1 MKKNLKFKILLC
13 VFTSSMLITN
23 TVMAKEYTETITD
36 DTTLNNSDTI
46 TVNNPDD
53 IGIDSTDKSLNI
65 TVNGEVSINAI
76 QNALNNIN
84 GMIGINVKNGGII
97 VNSADENAK
106 LKITTVGGA
115 RAYGIYIRDD
125 DENYE
130 AIINPNLEINVED
143 AKAEGLTPSFIKKVY
158 GIYARESDGNKAGI
172 FNGDVLINITSNYGS
187 EFAAIKSD
195 VEDLKFNGEV
205 CATINSSN
213 DIDKSENGIVSGIAT
228 TYGANI
234 DFNKKVDLTVITNNK
249 NKNESIAGV
258 FSGIS
263 SVSDGASAIN
273 FYDDANIKVDNK
285 DGIASGVVAVGLL
298 GSEAY
303 VNFRDNVNIEVISED
318 VLSSNAI
325 EAGSKGIVDISKQA
339 MAVDKNNAVHG
350 VIKGAIVAGG
360 YGNDD
365 KSKVNVNLIGQDS
378 LIDGD
383 IIISSDDANVT
394 LGLYEG
400 ALWKTRGRDISEIT
414 SLNIDGGIIEQRA
427 DQNIT
432 IKKYSGNG
440 NLNFVADNIDV
451 DGMLGINTG
460 DVVIGEAVKDSFINL
475 GVANDSINTLDIAK
489 TEENLNAVANKLY
502 YNANDGNLNGKVVI
516 KEGLITPEASGD
528 LLFDANDRGY
538 VTNITGGNRTTETMY
553 AMKNLAATAIVSWRQ
568 EDNTLSQR
576 LGELRNSED
585 GQGIWVRMS
594 RGEFEY
600 DREYK
605 NQYNFFQMGYD
616 WAIDE
621 WHYGAAISH
630 NDGQTTYTYGNGEN
644 RSTSLSLY
652 GTWLG
657 NKGHY
662 ADIVLKQGRLHND
675 FDIYTSAG
683 HTNGDYDSW
692 GTSISGEYGK
702 KIVFENNWYVTPQ
715 VQLSLMRING
725 EDYTTNNGINIH
737 QDTLHSAVGRIGFE
751 LGKKIDDKGNIYA
764 KASLLH
770 DFAGN
775 AETYLSYNGIENSY
789 SQDISDTWCEAGIG
803 FNYKTSDNSYIYA
816 DVVKTFGGNIKTP
829 WQWNAGMRWNF

>member
-1 MKKNLKFKILLC
+1 MGNGSIETVAKSDSLTSVPLEATGVMISDGGIFEAENIKLNSNVEGIGNLISHGLY
-13 VFTSSMLITN
+13 V
-23 TVMAKEYTETITD
+23 EGTETKA
-36 DTTLNNSDTI
+36 
-46 TVNNPDD
+46 D
-53 IGIDSTDKSLNI
+53 IGIIDINVKSIGGEKGDYINTLGVRALDGGQINIAGGSIVAQAYNSDGITKNKNAAVYAIIGQSNSKININQGTINDVVIYGDIRNDDSIINLNLNTANSEI
-65 TVNGEVSINAI
+65 NGKISD
-76 QNALNNIN
+76 NNIN
-84 GMIGINVKNGGII
+84 
-97 VNSADENAK
+97 
-106 LKITTVGGA
+106 
-115 RAYGIYIRDD
+115 
-125 DENYE
+125 
-130 AIINPNLEINVED
+130 
-143 AKAEGLTPSFIKKVY
+143 
-158 GIYARESDGNKAGI
+158 
-172 FNGDVLINITSNYGS
+172 NYGTNL
-187 EFAAIKSD
+187 I
-195 VEDLKFNGEV
+195 L
-205 CATINSSN
+205 
-213 DIDKSENGIVSGIAT
+213 ENGAT
-228 TYGANI
+228 W
-234 DFNKKVDLTVITNNK
+234 NNT
-249 NKNESIAGV
+249 
-258 FSGIS
+258 
-263 SVSDGASAIN
+263 GAS
-273 FYDDANIKVDNK
+273 NIKNVYLDN
-285 DGIASGVVAVGLL
+285 
-298 GSEAY
+298 
-303 VNFRDNVNIEVISED
+303 
-318 VLSSNAI
+318 
-325 EAGSKGIVDISKQA
+325 
-339 MAVDKNNAVHG
+339 G
-350 VIKGAIVAGG
+350 VI
-360 YGNDD
+360 NQNTD
-365 KSKVNVNLIGQDS
+365 K
-378 LIDGD
+378 
-383 IIISSDDANVT
+383 
-394 LGLYEG
+394 
-400 ALWKTRGRDISEIT
+400 
-414 SLNIDGGIIEQRA
+414 
-427 DQNIT
+427 NIT
-432 IKKYSGNG
+432 INHYSGIG
-440 NLNFVADNIDV
+440 NINFSAASIDTDGVLNFS
-451 DGMLGINTG
+451 NTG
-460 DVVIGEAVKDSFINL
+460 DLVIGKAEKSSTVHL
-475 GVANDSINTLDIAK
+475 GVMNNTVNTLKPEK

-585 GQGIWVRMS
+585 SQGIWVRMS

-616 WAIDE
+616 YAIDE

>member
-1 MKKNLKFKILLC
+1 MKKNLKSKILLC
-13 VFTSSMLITN
+13 ILASSVLTTN
-23 TVMAKEYTETITD
+23 TVLAAEYTEPIQ
-36 DTTLNNSDTI
+36 
-46 TVNNPDD
+46 
-53 IGIDSTDKSLNI
+53 GDKDNYE
-65 TVNGEVSINAI
+65 TEVKTNDG
-76 QNALNNIN
+76 QGNYTYNF
-84 GMIGINVKNGGII
+84 G
-97 VNSADENAK
+97 ENAK
-106 LKITTVGGA
+106 LKINNNANGVIYIGRGNKTIKNIKINGA
-115 RAYGIYIRDD
+115 LDITMTNKDNSNTSYGIQINGGSGIDGVVIDRSDGGNITVNV
-125 DENYE
+125 ENNTANTQSLAFGVRIVNGANNLVNVGDTKLNVTSINSLYDVSVRGFEIVNSNKSKIIMGNGSIETVAKSDSLTSVPLE
-130 AIINPNLEINVED
+130 ATGVMISDGGIFEAENIKLNSNVEGIGNLISHGLYVEGTETKADIGIIDINVKSIGGEKGD
-143 AKAEGLTPSFIKKVY
+143 YINTLGVRALDGGQINIAGGSIVAQAY
-158 GIYARESDGNKAGI
+158 NSDG
-172 FNGDVLINITSNYGS
+172 IT
-187 EFAAIKSD
+187 
-195 VEDLKFNGEV
+195 
-205 CATINSSN
+205 
-213 DIDKSENGIVSGIAT
+213 
-228 TYGANI
+228 
-234 DFNKKVDLTVITNNK
+234 K
-249 NKNESIAGV
+249 NKNAAVYAIIGQSNSKININQGTINDVVIYGDIRNDDSIINLNLNTANSEINGK
-258 FSGIS
+258 IS
-263 SVSDGASAIN
+263 DNNINNYGTNLILENGATWNNTGAS
-273 FYDDANIKVDNK
+273 NIKNVYLDN
-285 DGIASGVVAVGLL
+285 
-298 GSEAY
+298 
-303 VNFRDNVNIEVISED
+303 
-318 VLSSNAI
+318 
-325 EAGSKGIVDISKQA
+325 
-339 MAVDKNNAVHG
+339 G
-350 VIKGAIVAGG
+350 VI
-360 YGNDD
+360 NQNTD
-365 KSKVNVNLIGQDS
+365 K
-378 LIDGD
+378 
-383 IIISSDDANVT
+383 
-394 LGLYEG
+394 
-400 ALWKTRGRDISEIT
+400 
-414 SLNIDGGIIEQRA
+414 
-427 DQNIT
+427 NIT
-432 IKKYSGNG
+432 INHYSGIG
-440 NLNFVADNIDV
+440 NINFSAASIDTDGVLNFS
-451 DGMLGINTG
+451 NTG
-460 DVVIGEAVKDSFINL
+460 DLVIGKAEKSSTVHL
-475 GVANDSINTLDIAK
+475 GVMNNTVNTLKPEK

-502 YNANDGNLNGKVVI
+502 YNANDRNLNGKVVI

>member
-1 MKKNLKFKILLC
+1 MKKLNRKLISSIILGLILYTPITNVYATELNDGAIYGINDNYSSYRKLDTNGNLVYDFYEDSSLEFNTTGTWPYQQNAIYINESNQNNIIINNKLDINFTNSKGSINGISINSVVQDKTIDRSKGGNIIIHQDNPESATVAGVKASGKNNSILLGD
-13 VFTSSMLITN
+13 SQ
-23 TVMAKEYTETITD
+23 
-36 DTTLNNSDTI
+36 
-46 TVNNPDD
+46 
-53 IGIDSTDKSLNI
+53 ID
-65 TVNGEVSINAI
+65 
-76 QNALNNIN
+76 
-84 GMIGINVKNGGII
+84 INVKNPA
-97 VNSADENAK
+97 S
-106 LKITTVGGA
+106 
-115 RAYGIYIRDD
+115 
-125 DENYE
+125 
-130 AIINPNLEINVED
+130 
-143 AKAEGLTPSFIKKVY
+143 
-158 GIYARESDGNKAGI
+158 
-172 FNGDVLINITSNYGS
+172 
-187 EFAAIKSD
+187 
-195 VEDLKFNGEV
+195 NGEV
-205 CATINSSN
+205 YGLYIISGQENNITMGNGDIVVNAEGDGWIFVEGIAAYNNNNIKTGNINLRVSSIINTGELTYIRGIEANSGAHIETGKSNIDVVAKGAETVSAIGVLSALGSTVDLNITNVNVKTIGGST
-213 DIDKSENGIVSGIAT
+213 ENGASVQSIGLYSGDNSEINYAGGSINAKADKADA
-228 TYGANI
+228 YVAAVKAGSNSNI
-234 DFNKKVDLTVITNNK
+234 NINKGTNNTVVI
-249 NKNESIAGV
+249 NGNL
-258 FSGIS
+258 
-263 SVSDGASAIN
+263 DAIN
-273 FYDDANIKVDNK
+273 TGKIFLNLNTPD
-285 DGIASGVVAVGLL
+285 S
-298 GSEAY
+298 
-303 VNFRDNVNIEVISED
+303 
-318 VLSSNAI
+318 VLNGHVLD
-325 EAGSKGIVDISKQA
+325 ENGTFNLT
-339 MAVDKNNAVHG
+339 NNAKWNVTD
-350 VIKGAIVAGG
+350 V
-360 YGNDD
+360 
-365 KSKVNVNLIGQDS
+365 SKVN
-378 LIDGD
+378 
-383 IIISSDDANVT
+383 
-394 LGLYEG
+394 EF
-400 ALWKTRGRDISEIT
+400 
-414 SLNIDGGIIEQRA
+414 NIDNGKIYMNT
-427 DQNIT
+427 DSSVNI
-432 IKKYSGNG
+432 KNYSGNG
-440 NLNFVADNIDV
+440 TVSFKAEDTASNGVMV
-451 DGMLGINTG
+451 INTG
-460 DVVIGEAVKDSFINL
+460 NFEINNATKGSDITL
-475 GVANDSINTLDIAK
+475 NVANSAINTLDINK
-489 TEENLNAVANKLY
+489 TEDNLNALAKKVF

-516 KEGLITPEASGD
+516 KEGLITPAASGD
-528 LLFDANDRGY
+528 LSFDTNDRGY

-616 WAIDE
+616 WAIDN

-657 NKGHY
+657 DKGHY
-662 ADIVLKQGRLHND
+662 ADVVLKQGRLHNN